1 MKKIGI
7 IITLIL
13 LLSSCSLIEKN
24 QENKSSSWT
33 IQKIEKIDNLTEEEK
48 TKKEADEKQEKID
61 TIRKKLSL
69 KWLILKWN
77 IYYRNE
83 DYTSALIKYLQIYR
97 EIPNDESNIYSL
109 WKVYYSLKNF
119 NRSYAYFKK
128 IKDYKKLDKDLVA
141 KALIS
146 SVELNAENIDYMIEE
161 LNTLWLDEEQLFYY
175 KNSLRC
181 KQDFSYCKQKFQDF
195 FSEEIETWSWKQI
208 REITNQNLLNIKT
221 ALENYENSQMDD
233 LSYKWALVSWAF
245 FSNWLYPIAIETSKT
260 ILKDKND
267 YRPLL
272 KIVAKSYYELWN
284 YIQAKIY
291 LIKYNKIVEDDYE
304 ASYFLWRIYEKLHEY
319 ILSNIH
325 LQKALKIWYPDT
337 LDINKRILLNYYELG
352 ETDRMLKMFE
362 QIIEENSDEIT
373 ENDYELAI
381 YYHILNNKLDW
392 AKEITKKALAKF
404 PNSEIYN
411 WYMWWILMEEN
422 PDSYTEAEQY
432 INKGLELNKK
442 SPMINL
448 VKWKLEI
455 KLWNIDKAFIY
466 FKKTLSLDPEWDFWK
481 IAKKELDN
489 IQINK

>member
-1 MKKIGI
+1 MKKLAI
-7 IITLIL
+7 IIVSIL
-13 LLSSCSLIEKN
+13 LVSSCSI
-24 QENKSSSWT
+24 
-33 IQKIEKIDNLTEEEK
+33 IEEK
-48 TKKEADEKQEKID
+48 QESKSNSWIVQKTNIKDTLSDEEKAKLDASKKQEKID

-97 EIPNDESNIYSL
+97 EIPNDQSNINNL
-109 WKVYYSLKNF
+109 WKVYYNLKNF

-146 SVELNAENIDYMIEE
+146 SVELNTENIDYIIEE
-161 LNTLWLDEEQLFYY
+161 LNTLWLDEQQLFYY

-181 KQDFSYCKQKFQDF
+181 KQDFSYCKQKFQDY
-195 FSEEIETWSWKQI
+195 FSEEIETNSWKII
-208 REITNQNLLNIKT
+208 REITNKDLLNIKT
-221 ALENYENSQMDD
+221 ALENYKNSQMDD

-267 YRPLL
+267 YKPLL

-291 LIKYNKIVEDDYE
+291 LIKYNKIVENDYE

-325 LQKALKIWYPDT
+325 LQKALKIWYPDSF
-337 LDINKRILLNYYELG
+337 DINKRILLNYE
-352 ETDRMLKMFE
+352 K
-362 QIIEENSDEIT
+362 QIEC
-373 ENDYELAI
+373 
-381 YYHILNNKLDW
+381 
-392 AKEITKKALAKF
+392 
-404 PNSEIYN
+404 
-411 WYMWWILMEEN
+411 
-422 PDSYTEAEQY
+422 
-432 INKGLELNKK
+432 
-442 SPMINL
+442 
-448 VKWKLEI
+448 
-455 KLWNIDKAFIY
+455 
-466 FKKTLSLDPEWDFWK
+466 
-481 IAKKELDN
+481 
-489 IQINK
+489 